1 MNEAA
6 PPREPDQI
14 DGVPAPEECRQVLG
28 HGSVLEALDGLVAAA
43 QMPSAILLHG
53 PRGIGKASVAFAVA
67 QRLLT
72 ASGDESA
79 ERVAAQ
85 IASGA
90 HPNVRVLRIAPKEK
104 GAGFESAIRVERVR
118 ALIDSL
124 HQTRG
129 RSGYRVCVVD
139 SIDDCNVSSTN
150 ALLKILEEPPSETVF
165 MLISHRPGSL
175 LPTIRSRCRAYAL
188 RGIADTEVR
197 AVLATLAPDAEGE
210 TLERA
215 VALADG
221 RPRRALEAML
231 LSQQQALEALHVWLS
246 SPSTQPVGAHLA
258 IAESLSGRNAVAEAG
273 FAREMID
280 NWLADEARRFAAAGI
295 AGRFALASVNQLWE
309 KAHAL
314 FADADGLNIDAR
326 QTLIAVL
333 DAIREHDERAR
344 VAATETQ

>member
-1 MNEAA
+1 MSEAA

-14 DGVPAPEECRQVLG
+14 DGVPSPEECRQVVG
-28 HGSVLEALDGLVAAA
+28 HDAVLEALDRLAGAAR
-43 QMPSAILLHG
+43 MPSAILLHG
-53 PRGIGKASVAFAVA
+53 PRGIGKASVAFTVA

-72 ASGDESA
+72 ANGDESA

-139 SIDDCNVSSTN
+139 SIDDCNASSTN
-150 ALLKILEEPPSETVF
+150 AMLKILEEPPAETVF
-165 MLISHRPGSL
+165 ILISHRPGSL
-175 LPTIRSRCRAYAL
+175 LPTIRSRCRAYAM
-188 RGIADTEVR
+188 RGIADADVR

-210 TLERA
+210 AIERA
-215 VALADG
+215 VSLADG

-231 LSQQQALEALHVWLS
+231 LGQQQALGALHDWLS
-246 SPSTQPVGAHLA
+246 SPATHPDGAHLA
-258 IAESLSGRNAVAEAG
+258 IAEVLSGRNAVAEAS

-280 NWLADEARRFAAAGI
+280 NWLADEARRHAGAGV

-314 FADADGLNIDAR
+314 FADADSLNTDTR

-333 DAIREHDERAR
+333 DAIREHDEPAR
-344 VAATETQ
+344 VAAIEIQ